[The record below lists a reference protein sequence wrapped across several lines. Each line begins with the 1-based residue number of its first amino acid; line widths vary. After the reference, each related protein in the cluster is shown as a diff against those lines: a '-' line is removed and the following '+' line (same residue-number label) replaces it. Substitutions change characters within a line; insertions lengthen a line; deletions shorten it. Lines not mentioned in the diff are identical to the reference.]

1 MDGFPSPYYRRSDRR
16 RAPWRV
22 GRDQWGTGE
31 AEPSIES
38 GGGARIDYTVHGDGR
53 SSSSVVLLA
62 GFTAPPATS
71 WRYQIPS
78 LIQSGHR
85 VIAVDLPGHGT
96 APAMLPGTTMQ
107 TRAVVHAFIEQL
119 DLQGAAMIGGS
130 MGGSTIWS
138 YVDTYGTGRLRAAVV
153 VDQTPRMLNAPEW
166 AYGFYGYDQEKVD
179 TFFADGI
186 PATGHGTPPI
196 WKRGMRLVRLL
207 AAIGRVDRTL
217 SPPELALLNDHA
229 KRDWRSTLGA
239 SDLPCSSL
247 PVPTASLGRQHT
259 PQRPQHSHRMDRRPS
274 SRAQATRRTWND
286 PPIRSTAVA
295 EFLDSTS

>member
-1 MDGFPSPYYRRSDRR
+1 MARRPGPVGGQEKQSLPSNL
-16 RAPWRV
+16 A
-22 GRDQWGTGE
+22 
-31 AEPSIES
+31 
-38 GGGARIDYTVHGDGR
+38 GARIDYTVHGDGR

-62 GFTAPPATS
+62 GFTAPATS

-186 PATGHGTPPI
+186 PATGHGTPDLETRHAVGPPACRDRPRRPNPVATGTRPV
-196 WKRGMRLVRLL
+196 KRSCETRLAFDARCERSSVLFVAGSDSESWPSAH
-207 AAIGRVDRTL
+207 AAAAAAFAPNGSSTVVARAGHATNMERPPFVQQL
-217 SPPELALLNDHA
+217 SPNFSIPRPE
-229 KRDWRSTLGA
+229 
-239 SDLPCSSL
+239 P
-247 PVPTASLGRQHT
+247 
-259 PQRPQHSHRMDRRPS
+259 
-274 SRAQATRRTWND
+274 
-286 PPIRSTAVA
+286 
-295 EFLDSTS
+295 